1 MASLRCAL
9 LTGCLPLM
17 AGSPPAPE
25 RAVATD
31 EDAAVLTA
39 CSPPAQP
46 ASLGALDLGAAGA
59 GRDGDQGF
67 TPGLLT
73 DTPPE
78 GARSGERASGEGLG
92 SLDGEADPVRQ
103 ALAFEPEERG
113 AGPGEAQSLSIGAM
127 LGIRAGVSMGAGAS
141 DEGMPLTAEPASPG
155 AEETSECAWSP
166 PGPDPGPPAPDQ
178 ALDAAPGQAPVGPQP
193 AEQRGPEHHGA
204 CIVRLPPGAVG
215 DPDPNPTGAC
225 HTPPSGRLRGGD
237 LDPLAAQQP
246 GQGHAMGGSSDEART
261 SNPAPCVPMRSAFPC
276 GGAAANGWAAGAAPG
291 ELGSDEDE
299 DDDMRPACGGSA
311 CSSDGSDGDADMA
324 PGGACELLR
333 DESIEE
339 TLVGSFTK
347 LHVSPPGSPPDVPAA
362 APHPAAWAQGLGAKE
377 P

>member
-1 MASLRCAL
+1 M
-9 LTGCLPLM
+9 
-17 AGSPPAPE
+17 
-25 RAVATD
+25 ATD

-39 CSPPAQP
+39 CSPPAG
-46 ASLGALDLGAAGA
+46 AATLGALDLGAAEV
-59 GRDGDQGF
+59 GRGGDQGF

-78 GARSGERASGEGLG
+78 GARSGEGSGFQ
-92 SLDGEADPVRQ
+92 DGEADPVRQ
-103 ALAFEPEERG
+103 ALVFEPEGQG

-127 LGIRAGVSMGAGAS
+127 LGIRTGVSMGAGTA
-141 DEGMPLTAEPASPG
+141 DEGVPLTAEPASPG
-155 AEETSECAWSP
+155 AEETSEFAWSPPAPSP
-166 PGPDPGPPAPDQ
+166 PGPDPSPPAPDQ
-178 ALDAAPGQAPVGPQP
+178 ALGAAPGQGPLGPQP
-193 AEQRGPEHHGA
+193 AEQRGPEYHGA
-204 CIVRLPPGAVG
+204 CIVPLPPGAVG
-215 DPDPNPTGAC
+215 DPDPSPSSTC
-225 HTPPSGRLRGGD
+225 DTPPSGRLRGGD
-237 LDPLAAQQP
+237 PDPLPAQQP
-246 GQGHAMGGSSDEART
+246 DPGHAMGGSGGEPQP
-261 SNPAPCVPMRSAFPC
+261 SNPENPVPFAPMRSAFPC
-276 GGAAANGWAAGAAPG
+276 GGAAANGWAASAPPG

-347 LHVSPPGSPPDVPAA
+347 LHVSPPGSPPDAHAA

>member
-1 MASLRCAL
+1 M
-9 LTGCLPLM
+9 
-17 AGSPPAPE
+17 
-25 RAVATD
+25 ATD

-46 ASLGALDLGAAGA
+46 ATLGALDLGAAGA

-78 GARSGERASGEGLG
+78 GARSGERAGGVGSGFQ
-92 SLDGEADPVRQ
+92 DGEADPVRQ
-103 ALAFEPEERG
+103 ALVFEPEERG
-113 AGPGEAQSLSIGAM
+113 AGRGEALSLSIGAM
-127 LGIRAGVSMGAGAS
+127 LGIRTGGVSVGAT

-155 AEETSECAWSP
+155 AEETSEFAWSP
-166 PGPDPGPPAPDQ
+166 PAASPPDPDPSPPAPDQ
-178 ALDAAPGQAPVGPQP
+178 ALDAAPGQAPAGPQP
-193 AEQRGPEHHGA
+193 AEHRGPEHHGV

-215 DPDPNPTGAC
+215 DPDPNPNSALD
-225 HTPPSGRLRGGD
+225 TPPSGRLRGGD
-237 LDPLAAQQP
+237 PDPLAAQQP
-246 GQGHAMGGSSDEART
+246 DAGHAAGGSAAEPRPP
-261 SNPAPCVPMRSAFPC
+261 NPAPMRSAFPC
-276 GGAAANGWAAGAAPG
+276 GGAAANGWAASAPPG
-291 ELGSDEDE
+291 GLGSDEDE
-299 DDDMRPACGGSA
+299 DDDMRPACDGGA
-311 CSSDGSDGDADMA
+311 GSSDGSDDEDAHMA

-347 LHVSPPGSPPDVPAA
+347 LHVSPPGSPPDAPAA
-362 APHPAAWAQGLGAKE
+362 APHPAAWAQGLGAKA